1 MPEMY
6 DDGILNDVRMES
18 ISPETLVKA
27 RITVCRMAD
36 SATEAKQ
43 LLQMLGLMA

>member
-18 ISPETLVKA
+18 VPPEMILKA
-27 RITVCRMAD
+27 RITVCGQAKDAD
-36 SATEAKQ
+36 EAKM
-43 LLQMLGLMA
+43 LLSMLGLVK